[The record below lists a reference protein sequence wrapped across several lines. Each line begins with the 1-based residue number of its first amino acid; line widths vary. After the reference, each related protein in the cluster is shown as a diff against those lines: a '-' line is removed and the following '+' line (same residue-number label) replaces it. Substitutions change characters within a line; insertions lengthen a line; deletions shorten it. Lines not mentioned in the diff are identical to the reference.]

1 MYKNDFPILVKNPG
15 ITYLDSASSTQK
27 PKYVIDKVSDYIT
40 SSYANIG
47 RGSYLLAEKSDTYY
61 FGAKEKVAKMIHCKA
76 NELFFSYN
84 ATYCINT
91 IALSLATSG
100 YLQEGGEIILSIT
113 EHHANILIWQ
123 QLATQYKLTIKWL
136 DLHTDYTFNLPQLQ
150 ELVSTKTLLVCLSL
164 CSNVLGIKNDVRHVR
179 QIIWPECLF
188 LVDASQAIPNYSVDV
203 YEWDYDFLVFSAH
216 KFLAFTGVW
225 VWFIKHNLIS
235 KLTPWIFGWGIV
247 EDVSTQSFTIKN
259 NIEKFEPWT
268 PNIIGIVSLYYAL
281 EYRESIGGYERRVKY
296 EKGLIDYTLEKCQ
309 SLSDKL
315 KCINI
320 QTNNRIWIFSFIPHT
335 TNKTLE
341 QISGHLNQNN
351 ICMRSGG
358 HCAYPLAKHLWLT
371 SGSLRLSLYIYN
383 TKEDIDVFF
392 QAIDNY
398 L

>member
-179 QIIWPECLF
+179 QII
-188 LVDASQAIPNYSVDV
+188 
-203 YEWDYDFLVFSAH
+203 
-216 KFLAFTGVW
+216 
-225 VWFIKHNLIS
+225 
-235 KLTPWIFGWGIV
+235 
-247 EDVSTQSFTIKN
+247 
-259 NIEKFEPWT
+259 
-268 PNIIGIVSLYYAL
+268 
-281 EYRESIGGYERRVKY
+281 
-296 EKGLIDYTLEKCQ
+296 
-309 SLSDKL
+309 
-315 KCINI
+315 
-320 QTNNRIWIFSFIPHT
+320 
-335 TNKTLE
+335 
-341 QISGHLNQNN
+341 
-351 ICMRSGG
+351 
-358 HCAYPLAKHLWLT
+358 
-371 SGSLRLSLYIYN
+371 
-383 TKEDIDVFF
+383 
-392 QAIDNY
+392 
-398 L
+398 